1 MVLYNSLADAEL
13 TDLLK
18 SDDQSA
24 FTELYDRYKGLLY
37 IYACK
42 ITRDDDMAEDLVQDI
57 FIYLWDKRQTINFTS
72 SISSYLYSAIRY
84 KFFDLVDKQ
93 KVRADYVQAFQ
104 AFLDQ
109 GEYQTDNYI
118 SEKELSGVI
127 EREVNKL
134 PAKMREVFLLSRKEY
149 LNNKEIAERLDIS
162 EKTVKNQISTAL
174 KTLRTKLGLSA
185 FLFFLIHY

>member
-1 MVLYNSLADAEL
+1 MVAYGSLSDTEIA
-13 TDLLK
+13 DLLK
-18 SDDQSA
+18 SGDQAA
-24 FTELYDRYKGLLY
+24 FTEIYNRFKGILY

-42 ITRDDDMAEDLVQDI
+42 ITRDDDIAEDLVQDV

-72 SISSYLYSAIRY
+72 SVPSYLYSAIRY

-93 KVRADYVQAFQ
+93 KVRSDFVQAFQ

-109 GEYQTDNYI
+109 GEYLTDNYI
-118 SEKELSGVI
+118 IEKELSATI
-127 EREVNKL
+127 EKEVSNL
-134 PAKMREVFLLSRKEY
+134 PAKMREVFLLSRKEN

-174 KTLRTKLGLSA
+174 KTLKVKLGLLT
-185 FLFFLIHY
+185 FLYLLIHY

>member
-1 MVLYNSLADAEL
+1 MVAYESQSDIEI
-13 TDLLK
+13 TDLFK
-18 SDDQSA
+18 SGDQAA
-24 FTELYDRYKGLLY
+24 FTELYNRFKGLLY
-37 IYACK
+37 VYACK
-42 ITRDDDMAEDLVQDI
+42 ITRDEDIAEDLVQEI

-118 SEKELSGVI
+118 SEKELSAVI

>member
-1 MVLYNSLADAEL
+1 MVAYESQSDIEIA
-13 TDLLK
+13 DLLK
-18 SDDQSA
+18 SGDQAA
-24 FTELYDRYKGLLY
+24 FTELYNRFKGLLY
-37 IYACK
+37 VYACK
-42 ITRDDDMAEDLVQDI
+42 ITRDEDIAEDLVQDI

-118 SEKELSGVI
+118 SEKELSAVI

>member
-1 MVLYNSLADAEL
+1 MVVYESLSDTEI

-18 SDDQSA
+18 SGDQAA
-24 FTELYDRYKGLLY
+24 FTEIYNRFKGLLY

-42 ITRDDDMAEDLVQDI
+42 ITRDDDIAEDLVQDI

-93 KVRADYVQAFQ
+93 KVRADYVSAFQ
-104 AFLDQ
+104 AFLDE
-109 GEYQTDNYI
+109 GERQTDNYI
-118 SEKELSGVI
+118 SEKELSAVI
-127 EREVNKL
+127 EREVNNL

-149 LNNKEIAERLDIS
+149 LSNKEIAERLDIS

-174 KTLRTKLGLSA
+174 KTLKIKLGLFT
-185 FLFFLIHY
+185 FLFLLIHY